1 MNEYWLIVQEVKGK
15 LSEGEVV
22 NGGERGKK
30 RGREGGVNGER
41 GREGGDKGET
51 RGREWVENGLR
62 EGR

>member
-41 GREGGDKGET
+41 GREGGDKGE
-51 RGREWVENGLR
+51 RMGREWVERR
-62 EGR
+62 EIEG